1 MVRVGRDGVLED
13 VSDGKKY
20 LEEVMG
26 IVEDEEFNRRRKLKA
41 LRQKQTT
48 GRLKRAKT
56 EIEENFNDSDTT
68 WCGTK
73 LLFLLLL
80 VSFLLT
86 TIIVL
91 SDYRGEDELYLRRFL
106 QSDRAT
112 VMEFVRR
119 KYSELTTAFREEE
132 RDNRKYTD
140 KTYRKGKLKQ
150 EFG

>member
-1 MVRVGRDGVLED
+1 ML
-13 VSDGKKY
+13 
-20 LEEVMG
+20 
-26 IVEDEEFNRRRKLKA
+26 
-41 LRQKQTT
+41 
-48 GRLKRAKT
+48 
-56 EIEENFNDSDTT
+56 
-68 WCGTK
+68 
-73 LLFLLLL
+73 
-80 VSFLLT
+80 SFLLT

-106 QSDRAT
+106 QSDRAAVT
-112 VMEFVRR
+112 EFVRR

>member
-1 MVRVGRDGVLED
+1 M
-13 VSDGKKY
+13 
-20 LEEVMG
+20 
-26 IVEDEEFNRRRKLKA
+26 
-41 LRQKQTT
+41 
-48 GRLKRAKT
+48 
-56 EIEENFNDSDTT
+56 
-68 WCGTK
+68 
-73 LLFLLLL
+73 

-86 TIIVL
+86 TIIVI

-106 QSDRAT
+106 QSDRAA

-119 KYSELTTAFREEE
+119 KYSEFTTAFREEE